1 MDPTIQAELERQ
13 QSTMLEKLSSIGQQ
27 VGIYEETAGGVFKH
41 ANERIKENRP
51 H

>member
-1 MDPTIQAELERQ
+1 MDATIQAELERQ

-27 VGIYEETAGGVFKH
+27 VGTYEETAGGVFKH
-41 ANERIKENRP
+41 ANERTKENTP

>member
-1 MDPTIQAELERQ
+1 MDPTIEDELERQ
-13 QSTMLEKLSSIGQQ
+13 QSTVLKKLSSIGQQ

-41 ANERIKENRP
+41 ANERTKENTP